1 MEKDMIK
8 CVTFG
13 LFLMTIAT
21 WAFAVFTPAWLVTT
35 RIDPRDS
42 SKNEEV
48 HRSIFY
54 YIQCNY
60 TKCIAHEFTY
70 VYNKS
75 RFKVP
80 NSIDENYIWKMIKFM
95 IPFVMYLTSS
105 VLVVM
110 LPKFCSCIRMSAFK
124 ILAVSSLPLI
134 AVTIQMDFVI
144 EYAVYVSTV
153 QFSDIYSV
161 KFPWSIFIAGLSSIF
176 GTISCVF
183 YHLVLRSWL
192 RVRRFSEYYQ
202 GTEELP
208 SDRFLI
214 SETF

>member
-1 MEKDMIK
+1 
-8 CVTFG
+8 
-13 LFLMTIAT
+13 
-21 WAFAVFTPAWLVTT
+21 
-35 RIDPRDS
+35 
-42 SKNEEV
+42 
-48 HRSIFY
+48 
-54 YIQCNY
+54 
-60 TKCIAHEFTY
+60 
-70 VYNKS
+70 
-75 RFKVP
+75 
-80 NSIDENYIWKMIKFM
+80 
-95 IPFVMYLTSS
+95 
-105 VLVVM
+105 
-110 LPKFCSCIRMSAFK
+110 
-124 ILAVSSLPLI
+124 
-134 AVTIQMDFVI
+134 MDFVI

-208 SDRFLI
+208 SDRFLF